1 MRIRLDDDKMV
12 EVTIRKQAYMYSYF
26 IGDKR
31 IGVFDPNVMEDNIL
45 ILQNTIDN
53 ELADKIKDSIDK
65 MTLEEIENEA
75 QETKKIDDYMREN
88 YNDEKVKDIRIIEL
102 DEEEQE
108 DEKQEEQQEEQRE
121 EEQEKAEQNDEP
133 ESETEVDNK
142 GKVDVKQEIDLD
154 ERANDM
160 HDMRKWLGV
169 PQDVEKI
176 GVIESYQMSNLR
188 DENGKSYEENSTRY
202 SLVAIG
208 KDGNVEPLSKY
219 MPGLEQRDSSGND
232 PTRETYQVDNEGNVE
247 KDAVLSEY
255 QFGSKIIQVDNK
267 ETGRIEVNIG
277 EEARNSTEAMGV
289 QVRDSNTYF
298 PTDRSTRSVMG
309 EYEENGENTVEE
321 NIEEADAHKRID
333 PEYEVLN
340 EDDIDGDMTTS
351 SHSHDKVV
359 LESGEELTFEELA
372 TRWGLYADGKPDAEH
387 AREKYME
394 KQQEDLEAGPDE
406 IIEELDEEYEDPR
419 LQENQR

>member
-1 MRIRLDDDKMV
+1 MRINLDDDKMV
-12 EVTIRKQAYMYSYF
+12 EVTIRRQAYMYSYF

-45 ILQNTIDN
+45 ILNNTVDN
-53 ELADKIKDSIDK
+53 ELADKIKDSINK
-65 MTLEEIENEA
+65 MTLGEIEEEA
-75 QETKKIDDYMREN
+75 QETEKIYEYMREKHD
-88 YNDEKVKDIRIIEL
+88 DEKIKDIRIIKLDDKDAKEEDKEKEENKEEADEK
-102 DEEEQE
+102 DEEENE
-108 DEKQEEQQEEQRE
+108 
-121 EEQEKAEQNDEP
+121 
-133 ESETEVDNK
+133 EVDNK
-142 GKVDVKQEIDLD
+142 GKVDVKQTINLD

-169 PQDVEKI
+169 PQDVAKI

-202 SLVAIG
+202 SLVAIR

-232 PTRETYQVDNEGNVE
+232 PTRETYQVDNDGNVE

-255 QFGSKIIQVDNK
+255 QFGSKIIQIDNK

-289 QVRDSNTYF
+289 KVRDSNTYF
-298 PTDRSTRSVMG
+298 ATDRSTRSVIG

-333 PEYEVLN
+333 PEYKELN
-340 EDDIDGDMTTS
+340 EEDIDGNMATS
-351 SHSHDKVV
+351 SHLHDRVV
-359 LESGEELTFEELA
+359 LESGEEITFEELA
-372 TRWGLYADGKPDAEH
+372 TRWGLYEDGRPDAEH

>member
-1 MRIRLDDDKMV
+1 MRINLDDDKMV
-12 EVTIRKQAYMYSYF
+12 EVTIRRQAYMYSYF

-45 ILQNTIDN
+45 ILNNTINN
-53 ELADKIKDSIDK
+53 ELADKIRDSINK
-65 MTLEEIENEA
+65 MTLGEIEEEA
-75 QETKKIDDYMREN
+75 QETEKIYEYMRGKHD
-88 YNDEKVKDIRIIEL
+88 DEKIKDIRIIKLDDKDAKEEDKEKEENKEEADEK
-102 DEEEQE
+102 DEEENE
-108 DEKQEEQQEEQRE
+108 
-121 EEQEKAEQNDEP
+121 
-133 ESETEVDNK
+133 EVDNK
-142 GKVDVKQEIDLD
+142 GKVDVKQTINLD

-169 PQDVEKI
+169 PQEVVKI
-176 GVIESYQMSNLR
+176 GVVESYQMSNLR

-202 SLVAIG
+202 SLVAIR

-232 PTRETYQVDNEGNVE
+232 PTRETYQVDNDGNVE

-255 QFGSKIIQVDNK
+255 QFGSKIIQIDNK

-277 EEARNSTEAMGV
+277 EEARKSTEAMGV
-289 QVRDSNTYF
+289 KVRDSNTYF
-298 PTDRSTRSVMG
+298 ATDRSTRSVIG

-333 PEYEVLN
+333 PEYKELN
-340 EDDIDGDMTTS
+340 EEDIDGNMATS
-351 SHSHDKVV
+351 SHLHDRVV
-359 LESGEELTFEELA
+359 LESGEEITFEELA
-372 TRWGLYADGKPDAEH
+372 TRWGLYEDGRPDAEH

>member
-1 MRIRLDDDKMV
+1 MRINLDDDKMV
-12 EVTIRKQAYMYSYF
+12 EVTIRRQAYMYSYF

-45 ILQNTIDN
+45 ILNNTVDN
-53 ELADKIKDSIDK
+53 ELADKIKDSINK
-65 MTLEEIENEA
+65 MTLGEIEEEA
-75 QETKKIDDYMREN
+75 QETEKIYEYMREKHD
-88 YNDEKVKDIRIIEL
+88 DEKIKDIRIIKLDDKDAKEEDKEKEENKEEADEK
-102 DEEEQE
+102 DEEEI
-108 DEKQEEQQEEQRE
+108 K
-121 EEQEKAEQNDEP
+121 
-133 ESETEVDNK
+133 EVDNK
-142 GKVDVKQEIDLD
+142 GKVDVKQTINLD

-169 PQDVEKI
+169 PQEVAKI

-255 QFGSKIIQVDNK
+255 QFGSKIIQIDNK

-289 QVRDSNTYF
+289 KVRDSNTYF
-298 PTDRSTRSVMG
+298 ATDRSTRSVIG

-333 PEYEVLN
+333 PEYKELN
-340 EDDIDGDMTTS
+340 EEDIDGNMATS
-351 SHSHDKVV
+351 SHLHDRVV
-359 LESGEELTFEELA
+359 LESGEEITFEELA
-372 TRWGLYADGKPDAEH
+372 TRWGLYEDGRPDAEH

>member
-1 MRIRLDDDKMV
+1 
-12 EVTIRKQAYMYSYF
+12 
-26 IGDKR
+26 
-31 IGVFDPNVMEDNIL
+31 
-45 ILQNTIDN
+45 
-53 ELADKIKDSIDK
+53 
-65 MTLEEIENEA
+65 MTLGEIEEEA
-75 QETKKIDDYMREN
+75 QETEKIYEYMREKHD
-88 YNDEKVKDIRIIEL
+88 DEKIKDIRIIKLDNKDAKEKDKEKEENKEEADEK
-102 DEEEQE
+102 DEEEI
-108 DEKQEEQQEEQRE
+108 K
-121 EEQEKAEQNDEP
+121 
-133 ESETEVDNK
+133 EVDNK
-142 GKVDVKQEIDLD
+142 GKVDVKQTINLD

-169 PQDVEKI
+169 PQDVAKI

-232 PTRETYQVDNEGNVE
+232 PTRETYQVDNDGNVE

-255 QFGSKIIQVDNK
+255 QFGSKIIQIDNK

-289 QVRDSNTYF
+289 KVRDSNTYF
-298 PTDRSTRSVMG
+298 ATDRSTRSVIG

-333 PEYEVLN
+333 PEYKELN
-340 EDDIDGDMTTS
+340 EEDIDGNMATS
-351 SHSHDKVV
+351 SHLHDRVV
-359 LESGEELTFEELA
+359 LESGEEITFEELA
-372 TRWGLYADGKPDAEH
+372 TRWGLYEDGRPDAEH

>member
-1 MRIRLDDDKMV
+1 MRINLDDDKMV
-12 EVTIRKQAYMYSYF
+12 EVTIRRQAYMYSYF
-26 IGDKR
+26 MGDKR

-45 ILQNTIDN
+45 ILNNTINN
-53 ELADKIKDSIDK
+53 ELADKIKDSINK
-65 MTLEEIENEA
+65 MTLGEIEEEA
-75 QETKKIDDYMREN
+75 QETEKIYEYMRGKHD
-88 YNDEKVKDIRIIEL
+88 DEKIKDIRIIKLDDEKVKEEDKEKEESKEEADEK
-102 DEEEQE
+102 DEEEI
-108 DEKQEEQQEEQRE
+108 K
-121 EEQEKAEQNDEP
+121 
-133 ESETEVDNK
+133 EVDNK
-142 GKVDVKQEIDLD
+142 GKVDVKQTINLD

-169 PQDVEKI
+169 PQDVAKI

-255 QFGSKIIQVDNK
+255 QFGSKIIQIDNK

-289 QVRDSNTYF
+289 KVRDSNTYF
-298 PTDRSTRSVMG
+298 ATDRSTRSVIG

-333 PEYEVLN
+333 PEYKELN
-340 EDDIDGDMTTS
+340 EEDIDGNMATS
-351 SHSHDKVV
+351 SHLHDRVV
-359 LESGEELTFEELA
+359 LESGEEITFEELA
-372 TRWGLYADGKPDAEH
+372 TRWGLYEDGRPDAEH

>member
-1 MRIRLDDDKMV
+1 MRINLDDDKMV
-12 EVTIRKQAYMYSYF
+12 EVTIRRQAYMYSYF

-45 ILQNTIDN
+45 ILNNTVDN
-53 ELADKIKDSIDK
+53 ELADKIKDSINK
-65 MTLEEIENEA
+65 MTLGEIEEEA
-75 QETKKIDDYMREN
+75 QETEKIYEYMREKHD
-88 YNDEKVKDIRIIEL
+88 DEKIKDIRIIKLDDEKVKEEDKEKEESKEEADEK
-102 DEEEQE
+102 DEEENE
-108 DEKQEEQQEEQRE
+108 
-121 EEQEKAEQNDEP
+121 
-133 ESETEVDNK
+133 EVDNK
-142 GKVDVKQEIDLD
+142 GKVDVKQTIDLD

-169 PQDVEKI
+169 PQDVAKI

-232 PTRETYQVDNEGNVE
+232 PTRETYQVDNDGNVE

-255 QFGSKIIQVDNK
+255 QFGSKIIQIDNK

-289 QVRDSNTYF
+289 KVRDSNTYF
-298 PTDRSTRSVMG
+298 ATDRSTRSVIG

-333 PEYEVLN
+333 PEYKELN
-340 EDDIDGDMTTS
+340 EEDIDGNMATS
-351 SHSHDKVV
+351 SHLHDRVV
-359 LESGEELTFEELA
+359 LESGEEITFEELA
-372 TRWGLYADGKPDAEH
+372 TRWGLYEDGRPDAEH

-406 IIEELDEEYEDPR
+406 IIEKLDEEYEDPR

>member
-1 MRIRLDDDKMV
+1 MRINLDDDKMV
-12 EVTIRKQAYMYSYF
+12 EVTIRRQAYMYSYF

-45 ILQNTIDN
+45 ILNNTVDN
-53 ELADKIKDSIDK
+53 ELADKIKDSINK
-65 MTLEEIENEA
+65 MTLGEIEEEA
-75 QETKKIDDYMREN
+75 QETEKIYEYMREKHD
-88 YNDEKVKDIRIIEL
+88 DEKIKDIRIIKLDDKDAKEEDKEKEENKEEADEK
-102 DEEEQE
+102 DEEEI
-108 DEKQEEQQEEQRE
+108 K
-121 EEQEKAEQNDEP
+121 
-133 ESETEVDNK
+133 EVDNK
-142 GKVDVKQEIDLD
+142 GKVDVKQTINLD

-169 PQDVEKI
+169 PQDVAKI

-232 PTRETYQVDNEGNVE
+232 PTRETYQVDNDGNVE

-255 QFGSKIIQVDNK
+255 QFGSKIIQIDNK

>member
-1 MRIRLDDDKMV
+1 MRINLDDDKMV
-12 EVTIRKQAYMYSYF
+12 EVTIRRQAYMYSYF

-45 ILQNTIDN
+45 ILNNTINN
-53 ELADKIKDSIDK
+53 ELADKIRDSINK
-65 MTLEEIENEA
+65 MTLGEIEEEA
-75 QETKKIDDYMREN
+75 QETEKIYEYMRGKHD
-88 YNDEKVKDIRIIEL
+88 DEKIKDIRIIKLDDKDAKEEDKEKEENKEEADEK
-102 DEEEQE
+102 DEEEI
-108 DEKQEEQQEEQRE
+108 K
-121 EEQEKAEQNDEP
+121 
-133 ESETEVDNK
+133 EVDNK
-142 GKVDVKQEIDLD
+142 GKVDVKQTIDLD

-169 PQDVEKI
+169 PQDVVKI
-176 GVIESYQMSNLR
+176 GVVESYQMSNLR

-255 QFGSKIIQVDNK
+255 QFGSKIIQIDNK

-289 QVRDSNTYF
+289 KVRDSNTYF
-298 PTDRSTRSVMG
+298 ATDRSTRSVIG

-333 PEYEVLN
+333 PEYKELN
-340 EDDIDGDMTTS
+340 EEDIDGNMATS
-351 SHSHDKVV
+351 SHLHDRVV
-359 LESGEELTFEELA
+359 LESGEEITFEELA
-372 TRWGLYADGKPDAEH
+372 TRWGLYEDGRPDAEH

>member
-1 MRIRLDDDKMV
+1 MRINLDDDKMV
-12 EVTIRKQAYMYSYF
+12 EVTIRRQAYMYSYF

-45 ILQNTIDN
+45 ILNNTINN
-53 ELADKIKDSIDK
+53 ELADKIRDSINK
-65 MTLEEIENEA
+65 MTLGEIEEEA
-75 QETKKIDDYMREN
+75 QETEKIYEYMREKHD
-88 YNDEKVKDIRIIEL
+88 DEKIKDIRIIKLDDEKVKEEDKEKEESKEEADEK
-102 DEEEQE
+102 DEEENE
-108 DEKQEEQQEEQRE
+108 
-121 EEQEKAEQNDEP
+121 
-133 ESETEVDNK
+133 EVDNK
-142 GKVDVKQEIDLD
+142 GKVDVKQTIDLD

-169 PQDVEKI
+169 PQDVAKI

-232 PTRETYQVDNEGNVE
+232 PTRETYQVDNDGNVE

-255 QFGSKIIQVDNK
+255 QFGSKIIQIDNK

-289 QVRDSNTYF
+289 KVRDSNTYF
-298 PTDRSTRSVMG
+298 ATDRSTRSVIG

-333 PEYEVLN
+333 PEYKELN
-340 EDDIDGDMTTS
+340 EEDIDGNMATS
-351 SHSHDKVV
+351 SHLHDRVV
-359 LESGEELTFEELA
+359 LESGEEITFEELA
-372 TRWGLYADGKPDAEH
+372 TRWGLYEDGRPDAEH

>member
-1 MRIRLDDDKMV
+1 MRINLDDDKMV
-12 EVTIRKQAYMYSYF
+12 EVTIRRQAYMYSYF

-45 ILQNTIDN
+45 ILNNTVDN
-53 ELADKIKDSIDK
+53 ELADKIKDSINK
-65 MTLEEIENEA
+65 MTLGEIEEEA
-75 QETKKIDDYMREN
+75 QETEKIYEYMREKHD
-88 YNDEKVKDIRIIEL
+88 DEKIKDIRIIKLDDKDAKEEDKEKEESKEEADEK
-102 DEEEQE
+102 DEEENE
-108 DEKQEEQQEEQRE
+108 
-121 EEQEKAEQNDEP
+121 
-133 ESETEVDNK
+133 EVDNK
-142 GKVDVKQEIDLD
+142 GKVDVKQTIDLD

-169 PQDVEKI
+169 HQDVAKI

-255 QFGSKIIQVDNK
+255 QFGSKIIQIDNK

-289 QVRDSNTYF
+289 KVRDSNTYF
-298 PTDRSTRSVMG
+298 ATDRSTRSVIG

-333 PEYEVLN
+333 PEYKELN
-340 EDDIDGDMTTS
+340 EEDIDGNMATS
-351 SHSHDKVV
+351 SHPHDRVV

-372 TRWGLYADGKPDAEH
+372 TRWGLYEDGRPDAEH

>member
-1 MRIRLDDDKMV
+1 MRINLDDDKMV
-12 EVTIRKQAYMYSYF
+12 EVTIRRQAYMYSYF

-45 ILQNTIDN
+45 ILNNTVDN
-53 ELADKIKDSIDK
+53 ELADKIKDSINK
-65 MTLEEIENEA
+65 MTLGEIEEEA
-75 QETKKIDDYMREN
+75 QETEKIYEYMRGKHD
-88 YNDEKVKDIRIIEL
+88 DEKIKDIRIIKLDDKDAKEEDKEKEENKEEADEK
-102 DEEEQE
+102 DEEEI
-108 DEKQEEQQEEQRE
+108 K
-121 EEQEKAEQNDEP
+121 
-133 ESETEVDNK
+133 EVDNK
-142 GKVDVKQEIDLD
+142 GKVDVKQTINLD

-169 PQDVEKI
+169 PQEVVKI
-176 GVIESYQMSNLR
+176 GVVESYQMSNLR

-219 MPGLEQRDSSGND
+219 MPGLEQRDSSGKD
-232 PTRETYQVDNEGNVE
+232 PTRETYQVDNDGNVE

-255 QFGSKIIQVDNK
+255 QFGSKIIQIDNK

-289 QVRDSNTYF
+289 KVRDSNTYF
-298 PTDRSTRSVMG
+298 ATDRSTRSVIG

-333 PEYEVLN
+333 PEYKELN
-340 EDDIDGDMTTS
+340 EEDIDGNMATS
-351 SHSHDKVV
+351 SHLHDRVV
-359 LESGEELTFEELA
+359 LESGEEITFEELA
-372 TRWGLYADGKPDAEH
+372 TRWGLYEDGRPDAEH

>member
-1 MRIRLDDDKMV
+1 MRINLDDDKMV
-12 EVTIRKQAYMYSYF
+12 EVTIRRQAYMYSYF

-45 ILQNTIDN
+45 ILNNTVDN
-53 ELADKIKDSIDK
+53 ELADKIKDSINK
-65 MTLEEIENEA
+65 MTLGEIEEEA
-75 QETKKIDDYMREN
+75 QETEKIYEYMRGKHD
-88 YNDEKVKDIRIIEL
+88 DEKIKDIRIIKLDDKDAKEEDKEKEESKEEADEK
-102 DEEEQE
+102 DEEENE
-108 DEKQEEQQEEQRE
+108 
-121 EEQEKAEQNDEP
+121 
-133 ESETEVDNK
+133 EVDNK
-142 GKVDVKQEIDLD
+142 GKVDVKQTIDLD

-169 PQDVEKI
+169 PQDVAKI

-255 QFGSKIIQVDNK
+255 QFGSKIIQIDNK

-289 QVRDSNTYF
+289 KVRDSNTYF
-298 PTDRSTRSVMG
+298 ATDRSTRSVIG

-333 PEYEVLN
+333 PEYKELN
-340 EDDIDGDMTTS
+340 EEDIDGNMATS
-351 SHSHDKVV
+351 SHLHDRVV
-359 LESGEELTFEELA
+359 LESGEEITFEELA
-372 TRWGLYADGKPDAEH
+372 TRWGLYEDGRPDAEH

>member
-1 MRIRLDDDKMV
+1 MRINLDDDKMV
-12 EVTIRKQAYMYSYF
+12 EVTIRRQAYMYSYF

-45 ILQNTIDN
+45 ILNNTVDN
-53 ELADKIKDSIDK
+53 ELADKIKDSINK
-65 MTLEEIENEA
+65 MTLGEIEEEA
-75 QETKKIDDYMREN
+75 QETEKIYEYMREKHD
-88 YNDEKVKDIRIIEL
+88 DEKIKDIRIIKLDDEKVKEEDKEKEESKEEADEK
-102 DEEEQE
+102 DEEENE
-108 DEKQEEQQEEQRE
+108 
-121 EEQEKAEQNDEP
+121 
-133 ESETEVDNK
+133 EVDNK
-142 GKVDVKQEIDLD
+142 GKVDVKQTIDLD

-169 PQDVEKI
+169 PQDVAKI

-247 KDAVLSEY
+247 KDAALSEY
-255 QFGSKIIQVDNK
+255 QFGSKIIQIDNK

-289 QVRDSNTYF
+289 KVRDSNTYF
-298 PTDRSTRSVMG
+298 ATDRSTRSVIG

-333 PEYEVLN
+333 PEYKELN
-340 EDDIDGDMTTS
+340 EEDIDGNMATS
-351 SHSHDKVV
+351 SHLHDRVV
-359 LESGEELTFEELA
+359 LESGEEITFEELA
-372 TRWGLYADGKPDAEH
+372 TRWGLYEDGRPDAEH

>member
-1 MRIRLDDDKMV
+1 MRINLDDDKMV
-12 EVTIRKQAYMYSYF
+12 EVTIRRQAYMYSYF

-45 ILQNTIDN
+45 ILNNTVDN
-53 ELADKIKDSIDK
+53 ELADKIKDSINK
-65 MTLEEIENEA
+65 MTLGEIEEEA
-75 QETKKIDDYMREN
+75 QETEKIYEYMREKQD
-88 YNDEKVKDIRIIEL
+88 DEKIKDIRIIKLDNKDAKEEDKEKEENKEEADEK
-102 DEEEQE
+102 DEEEI
-108 DEKQEEQQEEQRE
+108 K
-121 EEQEKAEQNDEP
+121 
-133 ESETEVDNK
+133 EVDNK
-142 GKVDVKQEIDLD
+142 GKVDVKQTIDLD

-169 PQDVEKI
+169 PQDVAKI

-232 PTRETYQVDNEGNVE
+232 PTRETYQVDNDGNVE

-255 QFGSKIIQVDNK
+255 QFGSKIIQIDNK

-289 QVRDSNTYF
+289 KVRDSNTYF
-298 PTDRSTRSVMG
+298 ATDRSTRSVIG

-333 PEYEVLN
+333 PEYKELN
-340 EDDIDGDMTTS
+340 EEDIDGNMATS
-351 SHSHDKVV
+351 SHPHDRVV

-372 TRWGLYADGKPDAEH
+372 TRWGLYEDGRPDAEH

>member
-1 MRIRLDDDKMV
+1 MRINLDDDKMV
-12 EVTIRKQAYMYSYF
+12 EVTIRRQAYMYSYF

-45 ILQNTIDN
+45 ILNNTVDN
-53 ELADKIKDSIDK
+53 ELADKIKDSINK
-65 MTLEEIENEA
+65 MTLGEIEEEA
-75 QETKKIDDYMREN
+75 QETEKIYEYMREKHD
-88 YNDEKVKDIRIIEL
+88 DEKIKDIRIIKLDDEKVKEEDKEKEESKEEADEK
-102 DEEEQE
+102 DEEENE
-108 DEKQEEQQEEQRE
+108 
-121 EEQEKAEQNDEP
+121 
-133 ESETEVDNK
+133 EVDNK
-142 GKVDVKQEIDLD
+142 GKVDVKQTINLD

-169 PQDVEKI
+169 PQDVAKI

-232 PTRETYQVDNEGNVE
+232 PTRETYQVDNDGNVE

-255 QFGSKIIQVDNK
+255 QFGSKIIQIDNK

-289 QVRDSNTYF
+289 KVRDSNTYF
-298 PTDRSTRSVMG
+298 ATDRSTRSVIG

-333 PEYEVLN
+333 PEYKELN
-340 EDDIDGDMTTS
+340 EEDIDGNMATS
-351 SHSHDKVV
+351 SHLHDRVV
-359 LESGEELTFEELA
+359 LESGEEITFEELA
-372 TRWGLYADGKPDAEH
+372 TRWGLYEDGRPDAEH

>member
-1 MRIRLDDDKMV
+1 MRINLDDDKMV
-12 EVTIRKQAYMYSYF
+12 EVTIRRQAYMYSYF

-45 ILQNTIDN
+45 ILNNTVDN
-53 ELADKIKDSIDK
+53 ELADEIKDSINK
-65 MTLEEIENEA
+65 MTLGEIEEEA
-75 QETKKIDDYMREN
+75 QETEKIYEYMRGKHD
-88 YNDEKVKDIRIIEL
+88 DEKIKDIRIIKLDDKDAKEEDKEKEENKEEADEK
-102 DEEEQE
+102 DEEEI
-108 DEKQEEQQEEQRE
+108 K
-121 EEQEKAEQNDEP
+121 
-133 ESETEVDNK
+133 EVDNK
-142 GKVDVKQEIDLD
+142 GKVDVKQTINLD

-169 PQDVEKI
+169 PQEVVKI
-176 GVIESYQMSNLR
+176 GVVESYQMSNLR

-202 SLVAIG
+202 SLVAIR

-219 MPGLEQRDSSGND
+219 MPGLEQRDSSGKD
-232 PTRETYQVDNEGNVE
+232 PTRETYQVDNDGNVE

-255 QFGSKIIQVDNK
+255 QFGSKIIQIDNK

-289 QVRDSNTYF
+289 KVRDSNTYF
-298 PTDRSTRSVMG
+298 ATDRSTRSVIG

-333 PEYEVLN
+333 PEYRELN
-340 EDDIDGDMTTS
+340 EEDIDGDMTTS
-351 SHSHDKVV
+351 SHPHDRVV

-372 TRWGLYADGKPDAEH
+372 TRWGLYEDGRPDAEH

>member
-1 MRIRLDDDKMV
+1 MRINLDDDKMV
-12 EVTIRKQAYMYSYF
+12 EVTIRRQAYMYSYF

-45 ILQNTIDN
+45 ILNNTVDN
-53 ELADKIKDSIDK
+53 ELADKIRDSINK
-65 MTLEEIENEA
+65 MTLGEIEEEA
-75 QETKKIDDYMREN
+75 QETEKIYEYMREKHD
-88 YNDEKVKDIRIIEL
+88 DEKIKDIRIIKLDDEKVKEEDKEKEESKEEADEK
-102 DEEEQE
+102 DEEENE
-108 DEKQEEQQEEQRE
+108 
-121 EEQEKAEQNDEP
+121 
-133 ESETEVDNK
+133 EVDNK
-142 GKVDVKQEIDLD
+142 GKVDVKQTIDLD

-169 PQDVEKI
+169 PQDVAKI

-247 KDAVLSEY
+247 KDAALSEY
-255 QFGSKIIQVDNK
+255 QFGSKIIQIDNK

-289 QVRDSNTYF
+289 KVRDSNTYF
-298 PTDRSTRSVMG
+298 ATDRSTRSVIG

-333 PEYEVLN
+333 PEYKELN
-340 EDDIDGDMTTS
+340 EEDIDGNMATS
-351 SHSHDKVV
+351 SHLHDRVV
-359 LESGEELTFEELA
+359 LESGEEITFEELA
-372 TRWGLYADGKPDAEH
+372 TRWGLYEDGRPDAEH

>member
-1 MRIRLDDDKMV
+1 MRINLDDDKMV
-12 EVTIRKQAYMYSYF
+12 EVTIRRQAYMYSYF

-45 ILQNTIDN
+45 ILNNTVDN
-53 ELADKIKDSIDK
+53 ELADKIKDSINK
-65 MTLEEIENEA
+65 MTLGEIEEEA
-75 QETKKIDDYMREN
+75 QETEKIYEYMREKHD
-88 YNDEKVKDIRIIEL
+88 DEKIKDIRIIKLDDEKVKEEDKEKEESKEEADEK
-102 DEEEQE
+102 DEEEI
-108 DEKQEEQQEEQRE
+108 K
-121 EEQEKAEQNDEP
+121 
-133 ESETEVDNK
+133 EVDNK
-142 GKVDVKQEIDLD
+142 GKVDVKQTIDLD

-169 PQDVEKI
+169 HQDVAKI

-232 PTRETYQVDNEGNVE
+232 PTRETYQVDNDGNVE

-255 QFGSKIIQVDNK
+255 QFGSKIIQIDNK

-289 QVRDSNTYF
+289 KVRDSNTYF
-298 PTDRSTRSVMG
+298 ATDRSTRSVIG

-333 PEYEVLN
+333 PEYKELN
-340 EDDIDGDMTTS
+340 EEDIDGNMATS
-351 SHSHDKVV
+351 SHLHDRVV
-359 LESGEELTFEELA
+359 LESGEEITFEELA
-372 TRWGLYADGKPDAEH
+372 TRWGLYEDGRPDAEH

>member
-1 MRIRLDDDKMV
+1 MRINLDDDKMV
-12 EVTIRKQAYMYSYF
+12 EVTIRRQAYMYSYF

-45 ILQNTIDN
+45 ILNNTVDN
-53 ELADKIKDSIDK
+53 ELADKIRDSINK
-65 MTLEEIENEA
+65 MTLGEIEEEA
-75 QETKKIDDYMREN
+75 QETEKIYEYMREKHD
-88 YNDEKVKDIRIIEL
+88 DEKIKDIRIIKLDDEKVKEEDKEKEESKEEADEK
-102 DEEEQE
+102 DEEENE
-108 DEKQEEQQEEQRE
+108 
-121 EEQEKAEQNDEP
+121 
-133 ESETEVDNK
+133 EVDNK
-142 GKVDVKQEIDLD
+142 GKVDVKQTIDLD

-169 PQDVEKI
+169 PQDVAKI

-255 QFGSKIIQVDNK
+255 QFGSKIIQIDNK

-289 QVRDSNTYF
+289 KVRDSNTYF
-298 PTDRSTRSVMG
+298 ATDRSTRSVIG

-333 PEYEVLN
+333 PEYKELN
-340 EDDIDGDMTTS
+340 EEDIDGNMETS
-351 SHSHDKVV
+351 SHLHDRVV
-359 LESGEELTFEELA
+359 LESGEEITFEELA
-372 TRWGLYADGKPDAEH
+372 TRWGLYEDGRPDAEH

>member
-1 MRIRLDDDKMV
+1 MRINLDDDKMV
-12 EVTIRKQAYMYSYF
+12 EVTIRRQAYMYSYF

-45 ILQNTIDN
+45 ILNNTINN
-53 ELADKIKDSIDK
+53 ELADKIRDSINK
-65 MTLEEIENEA
+65 MTLGEIEEEA
-75 QETKKIDDYMREN
+75 QETEKIYEYMRGKHD
-88 YNDEKVKDIRIIEL
+88 DEKIKDIRIIKLDDKDAKEEDKEKEENKEEADEK
-102 DEEEQE
+102 DEEENE
-108 DEKQEEQQEEQRE
+108 
-121 EEQEKAEQNDEP
+121 
-133 ESETEVDNK
+133 EVDNK
-142 GKVDVKQEIDLD
+142 GKVDVKQTIDLD

-169 PQDVEKI
+169 PQDVAKI

-232 PTRETYQVDNEGNVE
+232 PTRETYQVDNDGNVE

-255 QFGSKIIQVDNK
+255 QFGSKIIQIDNK

-289 QVRDSNTYF
+289 KVRDSNTYF
-298 PTDRSTRSVMG
+298 ATDRSTRSVIG

-333 PEYEVLN
+333 PEYKELN
-340 EDDIDGDMTTS
+340 EEDIDGNMATS
-351 SHSHDKVV
+351 SHLHDRVV
-359 LESGEELTFEELA
+359 LESGEEITFEELA
-372 TRWGLYADGKPDAEH
+372 TRWGLYEDGRPDAEH

>member
-1 MRIRLDDDKMV
+1 MRINLDDDKMV
-12 EVTIRKQAYMYSYF
+12 EVTIRRQAYMYSYF

-45 ILQNTIDN
+45 ILNNTVDN
-53 ELADKIKDSIDK
+53 ELADKIKDSINK
-65 MTLEEIENEA
+65 MTLGEIEEEA
-75 QETKKIDDYMREN
+75 QETEKIYEYMREKHD
-88 YNDEKVKDIRIIEL
+88 DEKIKDIRIIKLDDEKVKEEDKEKEESKEEADEK
-102 DEEEQE
+102 DEEENE
-108 DEKQEEQQEEQRE
+108 
-121 EEQEKAEQNDEP
+121 
-133 ESETEVDNK
+133 EVDNK
-142 GKVDVKQEIDLD
+142 GKVDVKQTIDLD

-169 PQDVEKI
+169 PQDVAKI

-232 PTRETYQVDNEGNVE
+232 PTRETYQVDNDGNVE

-255 QFGSKIIQVDNK
+255 QFGSKIIQIDNK

-289 QVRDSNTYF
+289 KVRDSNTYF
-298 PTDRSTRSVMG
+298 ATDRSTRSVIG

-333 PEYEVLN
+333 PEYKELN
-340 EDDIDGDMTTS
+340 EEDIDGNMATS
-351 SHSHDKVV
+351 SHLHDRVV
-359 LESGEELTFEELA
+359 LESGEEITFEELA
-372 TRWGLYADGKPDAEH
+372 TRWGLYEDGRPDAEH

>member
-1 MRIRLDDDKMV
+1 MRINLDDDKMV
-12 EVTIRKQAYMYSYF
+12 EVTIRRQAYMYSYF

-45 ILQNTIDN
+45 ILNNTVDN
-53 ELADKIKDSIDK
+53 ELADEIKDSINK
-65 MTLEEIENEA
+65 MTLGEIEEEA
-75 QETKKIDDYMREN
+75 QETEKIYEYMRGKHD
-88 YNDEKVKDIRIIEL
+88 DEKIKDIRIIKLDDKDAKEEDKEKEENKEEADEK
-102 DEEEQE
+102 DEEEI
-108 DEKQEEQQEEQRE
+108 K
-121 EEQEKAEQNDEP
+121 
-133 ESETEVDNK
+133 EVDNK
-142 GKVDVKQEIDLD
+142 GKVDVKQTINLD

-169 PQDVEKI
+169 PQEVAKI

-202 SLVAIG
+202 SLVAIR

-219 MPGLEQRDSSGND
+219 MPGLEQRDSSGKD
-232 PTRETYQVDNEGNVE
+232 PTRETYQVDNDGNVE

-255 QFGSKIIQVDNK
+255 QFGSKIIQIDNK

-289 QVRDSNTYF
+289 KVRDSNTYF
-298 PTDRSTRSVMG
+298 ATDRSTRSVIG

-333 PEYEVLN
+333 PEYKELN
-340 EDDIDGDMTTS
+340 EEDIDGNMATS
-351 SHSHDKVV
+351 SHLHDRVV
-359 LESGEELTFEELA
+359 LESGEEITFEELA
-372 TRWGLYADGKPDAEH
+372 TRWGLYEDGRPDAEH

>member
-1 MRIRLDDDKMV
+1 MRINLDDDNMV
-12 EVTIRKQAYMYSYF
+12 EVTIRRQGDLYSYF
-26 IGDKR
+26 IGEQR
-31 IGVFDPNVMEDNIL
+31 IGVFDPSIMEDNNIL
-45 ILQNTIDN
+45 ILPNTLEND
-53 ELADKIKDSIDK
+53 LADKIKDSIDK
-65 MTLEEIENEA
+65 MSLEEIEEEA
-75 QETKKIDDYMREN
+75 KETEEIDKYMREN
-88 YNDEKVKDIRIIEL
+88 HDDEKIKDIRIIKL
-102 DEEEQE
+102 DEEEEAERKDKKQKEQE
-108 DEKQEEQQEEQRE
+108 DEEKDDKDDE
-121 EEQEKAEQNDEP
+121 EEKK
-133 ESETEVDNK
+133 EVNNK
-142 GKVDVKQEIDLD
+142 GKVNIKQTIDLD

-169 PQDVEKI
+169 PHDVAKI
-176 GVIESYQMSNLR
+176 GVIESYQMENLR
-188 DENGKSYEENSTRY
+188 DENGKRYKNNSTRY

-232 PTRETYQVDNEGNVE
+232 PTRETYQVDSEGKVE

-255 QFGSKIIQVDNK
+255 QIGSKIIQIDNR

-298 PTDRSTRSVMG
+298 PTDRSTRSVIG

-333 PEYEVLN
+333 PDYVVLN
-340 EDDIDGDMTTS
+340 ENDIDGDMTTS

-359 LESGEELTFEELA
+359 LENGEELTFDQLA
-372 TRWGLYADGKPDAEH
+372 TRWGLYVDGKPDAEH
-387 AREKYME
+387 AKEKYME
-394 KQQEDLEAGPDE
+394 KQQENLEEGPDE
-406 IIEELDEEYEDPR
+406 IIEQLDEEYEDPR
-419 LQENQR
+419 LQQNQR

>member
-1 MRIRLDDDKMV
+1 MRINLDDDKMV
-12 EVTIRKQAYMYSYF
+12 EVTIRRQAYMYSYF

-45 ILQNTIDN
+45 ILNNTVDN
-53 ELADKIKDSIDK
+53 ELADKIKDSINK
-65 MTLEEIENEA
+65 MTLGEIEEEA
-75 QETKKIDDYMREN
+75 QETEKIYEYMRGKHD
-88 YNDEKVKDIRIIEL
+88 DEKIKDIRIIKLDDEKVKEEDKEKEESKEEADEK
-102 DEEEQE
+102 DEEENE
-108 DEKQEEQQEEQRE
+108 
-121 EEQEKAEQNDEP
+121 
-133 ESETEVDNK
+133 EVDNK
-142 GKVDVKQEIDLD
+142 GKVDVKQTIDLD

-169 PQDVEKI
+169 PQDVAKI

-255 QFGSKIIQVDNK
+255 QFGSKIIQIDNK

-289 QVRDSNTYF
+289 KVRDSNTYF
-298 PTDRSTRSVMG
+298 ATDRSTRSVIG

-333 PEYEVLN
+333 PEYKELN
-340 EDDIDGDMTTS
+340 EEDIDGNMATS
-351 SHSHDKVV
+351 SHLHDRVV
-359 LESGEELTFEELA
+359 LESGEEITFEELA
-372 TRWGLYADGKPDAEH
+372 TRWGLYEDGRPDAEH

>member
-1 MRIRLDDDKMV
+1 MRINLDDDKMV
-12 EVTIRKQAYMYSYF
+12 EVTIRRQAYMYSYF

-45 ILQNTIDN
+45 ILNNTVDN
-53 ELADKIKDSIDK
+53 ELADKIKDSINK
-65 MTLEEIENEA
+65 MTLGEIEEEA
-75 QETKKIDDYMREN
+75 QETEKIYEYMREKHD
-88 YNDEKVKDIRIIEL
+88 DEKIKDIRIIKLDDEKVKEEDKEKEESKEEADEK
-102 DEEEQE
+102 DEEENE
-108 DEKQEEQQEEQRE
+108 
-121 EEQEKAEQNDEP
+121 
-133 ESETEVDNK
+133 EVDNK
-142 GKVDVKQEIDLD
+142 GKVDVKQTINLD

-169 PQDVEKI
+169 PQEVVKI
-176 GVIESYQMSNLR
+176 GVVESYQMSNLR

-232 PTRETYQVDNEGNVE
+232 PTRETYQVDNDGNVE

-255 QFGSKIIQVDNK
+255 QFGSKIIQIDNK

-289 QVRDSNTYF
+289 KVRDSNTYF
-298 PTDRSTRSVMG
+298 ATDRSTRSVIG

-333 PEYEVLN
+333 PEYKELN
-340 EDDIDGDMTTS
+340 EEDIDGNMATS
-351 SHSHDKVV
+351 SHLHDRVV
-359 LESGEELTFEELA
+359 LESGEEITFEELA
-372 TRWGLYADGKPDAEH
+372 TRWGLYEDGRPDAEH

>member
-1 MRIRLDDDKMV
+1 MRINLDDDKMV
-12 EVTIRKQAYMYSYF
+12 EVTIRRQAYMYSYF

-45 ILQNTIDN
+45 ILNNTINN
-53 ELADKIKDSIDK
+53 ELADKIRDSINK
-65 MTLEEIENEA
+65 MTLGEIEEEA
-75 QETKKIDDYMREN
+75 QETEKIYEYMREKHD
-88 YNDEKVKDIRIIEL
+88 DEKIKDIRIIKLDDKDAKEEDKEKEENKEEADEK
-102 DEEEQE
+102 DEEEI
-108 DEKQEEQQEEQRE
+108 K
-121 EEQEKAEQNDEP
+121 
-133 ESETEVDNK
+133 EVDNK
-142 GKVDVKQEIDLD
+142 GKVDVKQTINLD

-169 PQDVEKI
+169 PQDVAKI

-232 PTRETYQVDNEGNVE
+232 PTRETYQVDNDGNVE

-255 QFGSKIIQVDNK
+255 QFGSKIIQIDNK

-289 QVRDSNTYF
+289 KVRDSNTYF
-298 PTDRSTRSVMG
+298 ATDRSTRSVIG

-333 PEYEVLN
+333 PEYKELN
-340 EDDIDGDMTTS
+340 EEDIDGNMATS
-351 SHSHDKVV
+351 SHLHDRVV
-359 LESGEELTFEELA
+359 LESGEEITFEELA
-372 TRWGLYADGKPDAEH
+372 TRWGLYEDGRPDAEH

>member
-1 MRIRLDDDKMV
+1 MRINLDDDKMV
-12 EVTIRKQAYMYSYF
+12 EVTIRRQAYMYSYF

-45 ILQNTIDN
+45 ILNNTVDN
-53 ELADKIKDSIDK
+53 ELADKIKDSINK
-65 MTLEEIENEA
+65 MTLGEIEEEA
-75 QETKKIDDYMREN
+75 QETEKIYEYMRGKHD
-88 YNDEKVKDIRIIEL
+88 DEKIKDIRIIKLDDKDAKEEDKEKEENKEEADEK
-102 DEEEQE
+102 DEEEI
-108 DEKQEEQQEEQRE
+108 K
-121 EEQEKAEQNDEP
+121 
-133 ESETEVDNK
+133 EVDNK
-142 GKVDVKQEIDLD
+142 GKVDVKQTINLD

-169 PQDVEKI
+169 PQEVVKI
-176 GVIESYQMSNLR
+176 GVVESYQMSNLR

-232 PTRETYQVDNEGNVE
+232 PTRETYQVDNDGNVE

-255 QFGSKIIQVDNK
+255 QFGSKIIQIDNK

-289 QVRDSNTYF
+289 KVRDSNTYF
-298 PTDRSTRSVMG
+298 ATDRSTRSVIG

-333 PEYEVLN
+333 PEYKELN
-340 EDDIDGDMTTS
+340 EEDIDGNMATS
-351 SHSHDKVV
+351 SHLHDRVV
-359 LESGEELTFEELA
+359 LESGEEITFEELA
-372 TRWGLYADGKPDAEH
+372 TRWGLYEDGRPDAEH

>member
-1 MRIRLDDDKMV
+1 MRINLDDDKMV
-12 EVTIRKQAYMYSYF
+12 EVTIRRQAYMYSYF

-45 ILQNTIDN
+45 ILNNTVDN
-53 ELADKIKDSIDK
+53 ELADKIKDSINK
-65 MTLEEIENEA
+65 MTLGEIEEEA
-75 QETKKIDDYMREN
+75 QETEKIYEYMREKHD
-88 YNDEKVKDIRIIEL
+88 DEKIKDIRIIKLDDKDAKEEDKEKEESKEEADEK
-102 DEEEQE
+102 DEEENE
-108 DEKQEEQQEEQRE
+108 
-121 EEQEKAEQNDEP
+121 
-133 ESETEVDNK
+133 EVDNK
-142 GKVDVKQEIDLD
+142 GKVDVKQTIDLD

-169 PQDVEKI
+169 PQDVAKI

-232 PTRETYQVDNEGNVE
+232 PTRETYQVDNDGNVE

-255 QFGSKIIQVDNK
+255 QFGSKIIQIDNK

-289 QVRDSNTYF
+289 KVRDSNTYF
-298 PTDRSTRSVMG
+298 ATDRSTRSVIG

-333 PEYEVLN
+333 PEYKELN
-340 EDDIDGDMTTS
+340 EEDIDGNMATS
-351 SHSHDKVV
+351 SHLHDRVV
-359 LESGEELTFEELA
+359 LESGEEITFEELA
-372 TRWGLYADGKPDAEH
+372 TRWGLYEDGRPDAEH

>member
-1 MRIRLDDDKMV
+1 MRINLDDDKMV
-12 EVTIRKQAYMYSYF
+12 EVTIRRQAYMYSYF

-45 ILQNTIDN
+45 ILNNTVDN
-53 ELADKIKDSIDK
+53 ELADKIKDSINK
-65 MTLEEIENEA
+65 MTLGEIEEEA
-75 QETKKIDDYMREN
+75 QETEKIYEYMRGKHD
-88 YNDEKVKDIRIIEL
+88 DEKIKGIRIIKLDNKDAKEEDKEKEENKEEADEK
-102 DEEEQE
+102 DEEEI
-108 DEKQEEQQEEQRE
+108 K
-121 EEQEKAEQNDEP
+121 
-133 ESETEVDNK
+133 EVDNK
-142 GKVDVKQEIDLD
+142 GKVDVKQTINLD

-169 PQDVEKI
+169 PQDVAKI

-232 PTRETYQVDNEGNVE
+232 PTRETYQVDNDGNVE

-255 QFGSKIIQVDNK
+255 QFGSKIIQIDNK

-289 QVRDSNTYF
+289 KVRDSNTYF
-298 PTDRSTRSVMG
+298 ATDRSTRSVIG

-333 PEYEVLN
+333 PEYKELN
-340 EDDIDGDMTTS
+340 EEDIDGNMATS
-351 SHSHDKVV
+351 SHLHDRVV
-359 LESGEELTFEELA
+359 LESGEEITFEELA
-372 TRWGLYADGKPDAEH
+372 TRWGLYEDGKPDAEH

>member
-1 MRIRLDDDKMV
+1 MRINLDDDKMV
-12 EVTIRKQAYMYSYF
+12 EVTIRRQAYMYSYF

-45 ILQNTIDN
+45 ILNNTVDN
-53 ELADKIKDSIDK
+53 ELADKIKDSINK
-65 MTLEEIENEA
+65 MTLGEIEEEA
-75 QETKKIDDYMREN
+75 QETEKIYEYMRGKHD
-88 YNDEKVKDIRIIEL
+88 DEKIKDIRIIKLDDKDAKEEDKEKEENKEEADEK
-102 DEEEQE
+102 DEEENE
-108 DEKQEEQQEEQRE
+108 
-121 EEQEKAEQNDEP
+121 
-133 ESETEVDNK
+133 EVDNK
-142 GKVDVKQEIDLD
+142 GKVDVKQTIDLD

-169 PQDVEKI
+169 PQDVAKI

-232 PTRETYQVDNEGNVE
+232 PTRETYQVDNDGNVE

-255 QFGSKIIQVDNK
+255 QFGSKIIQIDNK

-277 EEARNSTEAMGV
+277 EEARKSTEAMGV
-289 QVRDSNTYF
+289 KVRDSNTYF
-298 PTDRSTRSVMG
+298 ATDRSTRSVIG

-333 PEYEVLN
+333 PEYKELN
-340 EDDIDGDMTTS
+340 EEDIDGNMATS
-351 SHSHDKVV
+351 SHPHDRVV

-372 TRWGLYADGKPDAEH
+372 TRWGLYEDGRPDAEH

>member
-1 MRIRLDDDKMV
+1 MRINLDDDKMV
-12 EVTIRKQAYMYSYF
+12 EVTIRRQAYMYSYF

-45 ILQNTIDN
+45 ILNNTVDN
-53 ELADKIKDSIDK
+53 ELADKIKDSINK
-65 MTLEEIENEA
+65 MTLGEIEEEA
-75 QETKKIDDYMREN
+75 QETEKIYEYMREKHD
-88 YNDEKVKDIRIIEL
+88 DEKIKDIRIIKLDDEKVKEEDKEKEESKEEADEK
-102 DEEEQE
+102 DEEENE
-108 DEKQEEQQEEQRE
+108 
-121 EEQEKAEQNDEP
+121 
-133 ESETEVDNK
+133 EVDNK
-142 GKVDVKQEIDLD
+142 GKVDVKQTINLD

-169 PQDVEKI
+169 PQEVVKI
-176 GVIESYQMSNLR
+176 GVVESYQMSNLR

-202 SLVAIG
+202 SLVAIR

-232 PTRETYQVDNEGNVE
+232 PTRETYQVDNDGNVE

-255 QFGSKIIQVDNK
+255 QFGSKIIQIDNK

-289 QVRDSNTYF
+289 KVRDSNTYF
-298 PTDRSTRSVMG
+298 ATDRSTRSVIG

-333 PEYEVLN
+333 PEYKELN
-340 EDDIDGDMTTS
+340 EEDIDGNMATS
-351 SHSHDKVV
+351 SHLHDRVV
-359 LESGEELTFEELA
+359 LESGEEITFEELA
-372 TRWGLYADGKPDAEH
+372 TRWGLYEDGRPDAEH

>member
-1 MRIRLDDDKMV
+1 MRINLDDDKMV
-12 EVTIRKQAYMYSYF
+12 EVTIRRQAYMYSYF

-45 ILQNTIDN
+45 ILNNTINN
-53 ELADKIKDSIDK
+53 ELADKIRDSINK
-65 MTLEEIENEA
+65 MTLGEIEEEA
-75 QETKKIDDYMREN
+75 QETEKIYEYMRGKHD
-88 YNDEKVKDIRIIEL
+88 DEKIKDIRIIKLDDKDAKEEDKEKEENKEEADEK
-102 DEEEQE
+102 DEEENE
-108 DEKQEEQQEEQRE
+108 
-121 EEQEKAEQNDEP
+121 
-133 ESETEVDNK
+133 EVDNK
-142 GKVDVKQEIDLD
+142 GKVDVKQTINLD

-169 PQDVEKI
+169 PQEVVKI
-176 GVIESYQMSNLR
+176 GVVESYQMSNLR

-202 SLVAIG
+202 SLVAIR

-255 QFGSKIIQVDNK
+255 QFGSKIIQIDNK

-277 EEARNSTEAMGV
+277 EEARKSTEAMGV
-289 QVRDSNTYF
+289 KVRDSNTYF
-298 PTDRSTRSVMG
+298 ATDRSTRSVIG

-333 PEYEVLN
+333 PEYKELN
-340 EDDIDGDMTTS
+340 EEDIDGNMATS
-351 SHSHDKVV
+351 SHLHDRVV
-359 LESGEELTFEELA
+359 LESGEEITFEELA
-372 TRWGLYADGKPDAEH
+372 TRWGLYEDGRPDAEH

>member
-1 MRIRLDDDKMV
+1 MRINLDDDKMV
-12 EVTIRKQAYMYSYF
+12 EVTIRRQAYMYSYF

-45 ILQNTIDN
+45 ILNNTVDN
-53 ELADKIKDSIDK
+53 ELADKIKDSINK
-65 MTLEEIENEA
+65 MTLGEIEEEA
-75 QETKKIDDYMREN
+75 QETEKIYEYMREKHD
-88 YNDEKVKDIRIIEL
+88 DEKIKDIRIIKLDDKDAKEEDKEKEESKEEADEK
-102 DEEEQE
+102 DEEENE
-108 DEKQEEQQEEQRE
+108 
-121 EEQEKAEQNDEP
+121 
-133 ESETEVDNK
+133 EVDNK
-142 GKVDVKQEIDLD
+142 GKVDVKQTIDLD

-169 PQDVEKI
+169 PQDVAKI

-255 QFGSKIIQVDNK
+255 QFGSKIIQIDNK

-289 QVRDSNTYF
+289 KVRDSNTYF
-298 PTDRSTRSVMG
+298 ATDRSTRSVIG

-333 PEYEVLN
+333 PEYKELN
-340 EDDIDGDMTTS
+340 EEDIDGNMATS
-351 SHSHDKVV
+351 SHLHDRVV
-359 LESGEELTFEELA
+359 LESGEEITFEELA
-372 TRWGLYADGKPDAEH
+372 TRWGLYEDGRPDAEH

>member
-1 MRIRLDDDKMV
+1 MRINLDDDKMV
-12 EVTIRKQAYMYSYF
+12 EVTIRRQAYMYSYF

-45 ILQNTIDN
+45 ILNNTVDN
-53 ELADKIKDSIDK
+53 ELADKIKDSINK
-65 MTLEEIENEA
+65 MTLGEIEEEA
-75 QETKKIDDYMREN
+75 QETEKIYEYMREKHD
-88 YNDEKVKDIRIIEL
+88 DEKIKDIRIIKLDDKDAKEEDKEKEENKEEADEK
-102 DEEEQE
+102 DEEEI
-108 DEKQEEQQEEQRE
+108 K
-121 EEQEKAEQNDEP
+121 
-133 ESETEVDNK
+133 EVDNK
-142 GKVDVKQEIDLD
+142 GKVDVKQTINLD

-169 PQDVEKI
+169 PQDVAKI

-202 SLVAIG
+202 SLVAIR

-232 PTRETYQVDNEGNVE
+232 PTRETYQVDNDGNVE

-255 QFGSKIIQVDNK
+255 QFGSKIIQIDNK

-289 QVRDSNTYF
+289 KVRDSNTYF
-298 PTDRSTRSVMG
+298 ATDRSTRSVIG

-333 PEYEVLN
+333 PEYKELN
-340 EDDIDGDMTTS
+340 EEDIDGNMATS
-351 SHSHDKVV
+351 SHLHDRVV
-359 LESGEELTFEELA
+359 LESGEEITFEELA
-372 TRWGLYADGKPDAEH
+372 TRWGLYEDGRPDAEH

>member
-1 MRIRLDDDKMV
+1 MRINLDDDKMV
-12 EVTIRKQAYMYSYF
+12 EVTIRRQAYMYSYF

-45 ILQNTIDN
+45 ILNNTINN
-53 ELADKIKDSIDK
+53 ELADKIRDSINK
-65 MTLEEIENEA
+65 MTLGEIEEEA
-75 QETKKIDDYMREN
+75 QETEKIYEYMRGKHD
-88 YNDEKVKDIRIIEL
+88 DEKIKDIRIIKLDDEKVKEEDKEKEESKEEADEK
-102 DEEEQE
+102 DEEENE
-108 DEKQEEQQEEQRE
+108 
-121 EEQEKAEQNDEP
+121 
-133 ESETEVDNK
+133 EVDNK
-142 GKVDVKQEIDLD
+142 GKVDVKQTINLD

-169 PQDVEKI
+169 PQEVVKI
-176 GVIESYQMSNLR
+176 GVVESYQMSNLR

-255 QFGSKIIQVDNK
+255 QFGSKIIQIDNK

-289 QVRDSNTYF
+289 KVRDSNTYF
-298 PTDRSTRSVMG
+298 ATDRSTRSVIG

-333 PEYEVLN
+333 PEYKELN
-340 EDDIDGDMTTS
+340 EEDIDGNMATS
-351 SHSHDKVV
+351 SHLHDRVV
-359 LESGEELTFEELA
+359 LESGEEITFEELA
-372 TRWGLYADGKPDAEH
+372 TRWGLYEDGRPDAEH

>member
-1 MRIRLDDDKMV
+1 MRINLDDDKMV
-12 EVTIRKQAYMYSYF
+12 EVTIRRQAYMYSYF

-45 ILQNTIDN
+45 ILNNTVDN
-53 ELADKIKDSIDK
+53 ELADKIKDSINK
-65 MTLEEIENEA
+65 MTLGEIEEEA
-75 QETKKIDDYMREN
+75 QETEKIYEYMRGKHD
-88 YNDEKVKDIRIIEL
+88 DEKIKDIRIIKLDDKDAKEEDKEKEENKEEADEK
-102 DEEEQE
+102 DEEENE
-108 DEKQEEQQEEQRE
+108 
-121 EEQEKAEQNDEP
+121 
-133 ESETEVDNK
+133 EVDNK
-142 GKVDVKQEIDLD
+142 GKVDVKQTIDLD

-169 PQDVEKI
+169 PQDVAKI

-232 PTRETYQVDNEGNVE
+232 PTRETYQVDNDGNVE

-255 QFGSKIIQVDNK
+255 QFGSKIIQIDNK

-277 EEARNSTEAMGV
+277 EEARKSTEAMGV
-289 QVRDSNTYF
+289 KVRDSNTYF
-298 PTDRSTRSVMG
+298 ATDRSTRSVIG

-333 PEYEVLN
+333 PEYKELN
-340 EDDIDGDMTTS
+340 EEDIDGNMATS
-351 SHSHDKVV
+351 SHLHDRVV
-359 LESGEELTFEELA
+359 LESGEEITFEELA
-372 TRWGLYADGKPDAEH
+372 TRWGLYEDGRPDAEH

>member
-1 MRIRLDDDKMV
+1 MRINLDDDKMV
-12 EVTIRKQAYMYSYF
+12 EVTIRRQAYMYSYF

-45 ILQNTIDN
+45 ILNNTINN
-53 ELADKIKDSIDK
+53 ELADKIRDSINK
-65 MTLEEIENEA
+65 MTLGEIEEEA
-75 QETKKIDDYMREN
+75 QETEKIYEYMREKHD
-88 YNDEKVKDIRIIEL
+88 DEKIKDIRIIKLDDKDAKEEDKEKEENKEEADEK
-102 DEEEQE
+102 DEEEI
-108 DEKQEEQQEEQRE
+108 K
-121 EEQEKAEQNDEP
+121 
-133 ESETEVDNK
+133 EVDNK
-142 GKVDVKQEIDLD
+142 GKVDVKQTINLD

-169 PQDVEKI
+169 PQDVAKI

-255 QFGSKIIQVDNK
+255 QFGSKIIQIDNK

-289 QVRDSNTYF
+289 KVRDSNTYF
-298 PTDRSTRSVMG
+298 ATDRSTRSVIG

-333 PEYEVLN
+333 PEYKELN
-340 EDDIDGDMTTS
+340 EEDIDGNMATS
-351 SHSHDKVV
+351 SHLHDRVV
-359 LESGEELTFEELA
+359 LESGEEITFEELA
-372 TRWGLYADGKPDAEH
+372 TRWGLYEDGRPDAEH

>member
-1 MRIRLDDDKMV
+1 MRINLDDDKMV
-12 EVTIRKQAYMYSYF
+12 EVTIRRQAYMYSYF

-45 ILQNTIDN
+45 ILNNTVDN
-53 ELADKIKDSIDK
+53 ELADKIRDSINK
-65 MTLEEIENEA
+65 MTLGEIEEEA
-75 QETKKIDDYMREN
+75 QETEKIYEYMREKHD
-88 YNDEKVKDIRIIEL
+88 DEKIKDIRIIKLDDEKVKEEDKEKEENKEEADEK
-102 DEEEQE
+102 DEEEI
-108 DEKQEEQQEEQRE
+108 K
-121 EEQEKAEQNDEP
+121 
-133 ESETEVDNK
+133 EVDNK
-142 GKVDVKQEIDLD
+142 GKVDVKQTINLD

-169 PQDVEKI
+169 PQEVAKI

-255 QFGSKIIQVDNK
+255 QFGSKIIQIDNK

-277 EEARNSTEAMGV
+277 EEARKSTEAMGV
-289 QVRDSNTYF
+289 KVRDSNTYF
-298 PTDRSTRSVMG
+298 ATDRSTRSVIG

-333 PEYEVLN
+333 PEYKELN
-340 EDDIDGDMTTS
+340 EEDIDGNMATS
-351 SHSHDKVV
+351 SHLHDRVV
-359 LESGEELTFEELA
+359 LESGEEITFEELA
-372 TRWGLYADGKPDAEH
+372 TRWGLYEDGRPDAEH

>member
-1 MRIRLDDDKMV
+1 MRINLDDDKMV
-12 EVTIRKQAYMYSYF
+12 EVTIRRQAYMYSYF

-31 IGVFDPNVMEDNIL
+31 IGVFDPNVMKDNIL
-45 ILQNTIDN
+45 ILNNTVDN
-53 ELADKIKDSIDK
+53 ELADKIKDSINK
-65 MTLEEIENEA
+65 MTLGEIEEEA
-75 QETKKIDDYMREN
+75 QETEKIYEYMRGKHD
-88 YNDEKVKDIRIIEL
+88 DEKIKDIRIIKLDDKDAKEEDKEKEESKEEADEK
-102 DEEEQE
+102 DEEENE
-108 DEKQEEQQEEQRE
+108 
-121 EEQEKAEQNDEP
+121 
-133 ESETEVDNK
+133 EVDNK
-142 GKVDVKQEIDLD
+142 GKVDVKQTIDLD

-169 PQDVEKI
+169 PQDVAKI

-232 PTRETYQVDNEGNVE
+232 PTRETYQVDNDGNVE

-255 QFGSKIIQVDNK
+255 QFGSKIIQIDNK

-289 QVRDSNTYF
+289 KVRDSNTYF
-298 PTDRSTRSVMG
+298 ATDRSTRSVIG

-333 PEYEVLN
+333 PEYKELN
-340 EDDIDGDMTTS
+340 EEDIDGNMATS
-351 SHSHDKVV
+351 SHLHDRVV
-359 LESGEELTFEELA
+359 LESGEEITFEELA
-372 TRWGLYADGKPDAEH
+372 TRWGLYEDGRPDAEH

>member
-1 MRIRLDDDKMV
+1 MRINLDDDKMV
-12 EVTIRKQAYMYSYF
+12 EVTIRRQAYMYSYF

-45 ILQNTIDN
+45 ILNNTVDN
-53 ELADKIKDSIDK
+53 ELADKIKDSINK
-65 MTLEEIENEA
+65 MTLGEIEEEA
-75 QETKKIDDYMREN
+75 QETEKIYEYMREKHD
-88 YNDEKVKDIRIIEL
+88 DEKIKDIRIIKLDDKDAKEEDKEKEENKEEADEK
-102 DEEEQE
+102 DEEEI
-108 DEKQEEQQEEQRE
+108 K
-121 EEQEKAEQNDEP
+121 
-133 ESETEVDNK
+133 EVDNK
-142 GKVDVKQEIDLD
+142 GKVDVKQTINLD

-169 PQDVEKI
+169 PQDVAKI

-232 PTRETYQVDNEGNVE
+232 PTRETYQVDNDGNVE

-255 QFGSKIIQVDNK
+255 QFGSKIIQIDNK

-289 QVRDSNTYF
+289 KVRDSNTYF
-298 PTDRSTRSVMG
+298 ATDRSTRSVIG

-333 PEYEVLN
+333 PEYKELN
-340 EDDIDGDMTTS
+340 EEDIDGNMATS
-351 SHSHDKVV
+351 SHLHDRVV
-359 LESGEELTFEELA
+359 LESGEEITFEELA
-372 TRWGLYADGKPDAEH
+372 TRWGLYEDGRPDAEH